1 VLVDYRMPG
10 MDGYEFCRQL
20 KSNAVLRSIPVLML
34 TGADAPRNV
43 VEGLESG
50 ADDFVTKS
58 SDIDVILARV
68 RALLRVKAFQDRIV
82 EQSEQLRRVY
92 EELSQKSDRIMAL
105 NQRMNRDLEFAR
117 RVQEALLPERHM
129 DSPRAENR
137 SAYIPSETLS
147 GDFYD
152 YFAQDDTLYLFMAD
166 VSGHGL
172 PSAILVSLLKSFLHS
187 EGPESSS
194 PAAFMTELNDFLFGA
209 SLPSQ
214 FATAL
219 LFRIG
224 PAGIE
229 YSNAAHPPFIVLHR
243 ATRKA
248 ELIEMPSNLLG
259 ATPHMT
265 YDNNRLEVEA
275 GDLIFTYTDG
285 LTDRRNAQGEFYAIE
300 RIAAVLEREGESDF
314 STIYDAVYEEVTSF
328 MASDDLK
335 DDIAF
340 ILTRIK

>member
-1 VLVDYRMPG
+1 
-10 MDGYEFCRQL
+10 
-20 KSNAVLRSIPVLML
+20 
-34 TGADAPRNV
+34 
-43 VEGLESG
+43 
-50 ADDFVTKS
+50 
-58 SDIDVILARV
+58 
-68 RALLRVKAFQDRIV
+68 
-82 EQSEQLRRVY
+82 
-92 EELSQKSDRIMAL
+92 
-105 NQRMNRDLEFAR
+105 
-117 RVQEALLPERHM
+117 
-129 DSPRAENR
+129 
-137 SAYIPSETLS
+137 
-147 GDFYD
+147 
-152 YFAQDDTLYLFMAD
+152 
-166 VSGHGL
+166 
-172 PSAILVSLLKSFLHS
+172 
-187 EGPESSS
+187 
-194 PAAFMTELNDFLFGA
+194 MTELNDFLFGA